1 MLYETTM
8 STPVGVLTLVAS
20 ELGLRA
26 VLWQTEKPNRVRL
39 DDRDS
44 GEIDPNGVLDAT
56 RQQLSEYFAGTRT
69 EFDLALDPHG
79 TDFQQAAWMAL
90 RSIAFAETVSYG
102 EQARRMGDS
111 RKARAVGAANGRNPL
126 SIVVP
131 CHRVVGTDGSLTGF
145 AGGIDA
151 KSWLLNHERSVAAS
165 QGTAVRSN

>member
-20 ELGLRA
+20 EVGLRA

-39 DDRDS
+39 DNRDG
-44 GEIDPNGVLDAT
+44 GEIDPNGVLDAA
-56 RQQLSEYFAGTRT
+56 REQLSEYFAGTRT
-69 EFDLALDPHG
+69 EFDLALDSQG

-131 CHRVVGTDGSLTGF
+131 CHRVVGADGSLTGF
-145 AGGIDA
+145 AAGIDA
-151 KSWLLNHERSVAAS
+151 KSWLLNHERSVAAA
-165 QGTAVRSN
+165 QRTAVRSN

>member
-20 ELGLRA
+20 DVGLRA

-44 GEIDPNGVLDAT
+44 GEIDPSGVLDAA
-56 RQQLSEYFAGTRT
+56 REQLSEYFAGTRT
-69 EFDLALDPHG
+69 EFDLALDPQG
-79 TDFQQAAWMAL
+79 TEFQLAAWMAL

-131 CHRVVGTDGSLTGF
+131 CHRVVGSDGSLTGF

-151 KSWLLNHERSVAAS
+151 KSWLLNHERSVAAA